1 MSKGSPV
8 GCEPFD
14 DQIGPTGPVDIHEAR
29 EPMVLQQAGHE
40 HKEDI
45 LLAQRDS
52 SSIKDDS
59 NFLRRQESF

>member
-14 DQIGPTGPVDIHEAR
+14 DKIGPTGPVDIHEAR

-45 LLAQRDS
+45 L
-52 SSIKDDS
+52 
-59 NFLRRQESF
+59 